1 MLESEQ
7 WLSDIESIFS
17 SYQILAWVGIANIS
31 RRFVRFYLASSG
43 SIWNDAFS
51 RTIKGKA
58 SLSYRR
64 YSHEHLFDR
73 MYIFLVGKLLATI

>member
-17 SYQILAWVGIANIS
+17 SYQILAWVGIANIN

-43 SIWNDAFS
+43 SIRNDAFS

-58 SLSYRR
+58 GLSYRR

-73 MYIFLVGKLLATI
+73 IFFLLENY

>member
-17 SYQILAWVGIANIS
+17 SYQILAWVGIANIN

-73 MYIFLVGKLLATI
+73 IFSLLENY